1 LCIEY
6 SYNPCRSFS
15 QGSGCIGA
23 AVCQVSY
30 DGQETF
36 TLGTQES
43 AWWDSAFDT
52 NGVASLNYVYGNKK
66 VSVSLQCSED
76 GNNEFEAF
84 GENPV
89 NTFRFQLTHKCVCW
103 NAC

>member
-1 LCIEY
+1 MCIEY